1 MELCE
6 TIWGSRRSG
15 EAEDGKGRDMKD
27 LRGGGDAK
35 VAVSDERKKRRLKV
49 AHPERCI
56 GCLSC
61 MFACSRINT
70 RRASLDRSAIRVKT
84 QGGLEGDF
92 AVVICRACKDPPCVR
107 ACPRGALEKRE
118 NGRVIFKREL
128 CDGCGACAEACLI
141 RAISIDSEG
150 KAIKCKHCGAC
161 VAFCP
166 HGVLE
171 MEEVEE

>member
-1 MELCE
+1 MPDELE
-6 TIWGSRRSG
+6 TGAGSMSKASG
-15 EAEDGKGRDMKD
+15 EAGVESKR
-27 LRGGGDAK
+27 AK
-35 VAVSDERKKRRLKV
+35 PEKAKRKRRRLKV

-61 MFACSRINT
+61 MFACSRVNT
-70 RRASLDRSAIRVKT
+70 GRASLSRSAIKVKT

-92 AVVICRACKDPPCVR
+92 AVVVCHACKDPPCVE
-107 ACPRGALEKRE
+107 ACPTGALEQKE
-118 NGRVIFKREL
+118 EGRVVFHREL
-128 CDGCGACAEACLI
+128 CEGCGACSDACLI
-141 RAISIDSEG
+141 RAISLDAEG

-171 MEEVEE
+171 MEEVED